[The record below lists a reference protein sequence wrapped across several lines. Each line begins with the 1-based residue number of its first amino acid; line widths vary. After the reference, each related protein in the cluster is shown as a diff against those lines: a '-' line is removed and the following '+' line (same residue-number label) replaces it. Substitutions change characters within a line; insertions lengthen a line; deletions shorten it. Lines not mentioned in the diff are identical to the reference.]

1 MTWSTN
7 QLKSTLTLSC
17 RHPQLS
23 LVGFRWRRKHRCHAG
38 AYRWT
43 HRHTVTRSAC
53 RPRSASN
60 SSTSR
65 YEREK
70 RKYHPTASRMT
81 SGSNCRHL
89 NRPQTEDARRSIQPA
104 YHRVTAKLQHFPPGS
119 GGAQWANSAAFEL
132 RKKNY
137 HENYTGSSRHVRR
150 ARGANHENNHDI
162 TFEAACR
169 IVGALYSQQKDI
181 WTDGLCQLSR
191 D

>member
-70 RKYHPTASRMT
+70 RKCHPTASRMT
-81 SGSNCRHL
+81 CGSNCRHL
-89 NRPQTEDARRSIQPA
+89 NRPQTEDARRSIQSA
-104 YHRVTAKLQHFPPGS
+104 YHGVTAKLQHFPLHDVRDNGCGRDCAHRQLGQTGPEELS
-119 GGAQWANSAAFEL
+119 G
-132 RKKNY
+132 
-137 HENYTGSSRHVRR
+137 
-150 ARGANHENNHDI
+150 
-162 TFEAACR
+162 
-169 IVGALYSQQKDI
+169 
-181 WTDGLCQLSR
+181 SR
-191 D
+191 DVLACV